1 MRVLILGAT
10 GRTGIHVLHEA
21 LKEGFEIN
29 CLTRNR
35 NSIDITDDKLRVFEG
50 CPSNMKNLDMAISD
64 CDAIISVLN
73 ISRTSDFPWAKL
85 RTPSTFLS
93 DVIENVI
100 AVSNQRSIIRVIVCS
115 AWGVSETIHDI
126 PFWFRSLIR
135 QSNIGVAYA
144 NHEVQEVL
152 LMKTKLDWTI
162 VRPSGLTNS
171 KKKENIKES
180 YSNNPKPSLS
190 ISRLSVAKYMVSALS
205 NPKLIHKAVTI
216 SAS

>member
-1 MRVLILGAT
+1 MRVLILGAS

-29 CLTRNR
+29 CLTRNH
-35 NSIDITDDKLRVFEG
+35 NTIDITDDKLRVFEG
-50 CPSNMKNLDMAISD
+50 CPSKINNLDMAIND

-100 AVSNQRSIIRVIVCS
+100 AVSNQRSIKRIIVCS
-115 AWGVSETIHDI
+115 AWGVSETIYDI
-126 PFWFRSLIR
+126 RFWFRWLIS
-135 QSNIGVAYA
+135 QSNIGLAYA
-144 NHEVQEVL
+144 NHEVQENL
-152 LMKTKLDWTI
+152 LMKTKLDYTI

-180 YSNNPKPSLS
+180 YSNNPKPSLT
-190 ISRLSVAKYMVSALS
+190 ISRLLVAKYMVQALS
-205 NPKLIHKAVTI
+205 NPKLIHKTITI
-216 SAS
+216 SAY